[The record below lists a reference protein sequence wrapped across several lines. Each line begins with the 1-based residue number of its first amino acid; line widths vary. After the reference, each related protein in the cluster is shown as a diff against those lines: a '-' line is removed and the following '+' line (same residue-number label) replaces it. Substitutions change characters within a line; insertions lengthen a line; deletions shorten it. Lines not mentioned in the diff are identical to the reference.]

1 MVEFLRKFE
10 ELNGRKAK
18 ILLEH
23 CLFGRQVF
31 YCEDL
36 HIINDDERIGTRIK
50 GNDIY
55 MHKQDVKFFKAVDNM
70 FKISDDRLTI
80 TIIVNK
86 L

>member
-1 MVEFLRKFE
+1 MEKFMRKFLQ
-10 ELNGRKAK
+10 LNGKKAK

-23 CLFGRQVF
+23 YLFDKQIH
-31 YCEDL
+31 YCEEL

-50 GNDIY
+50 DSDIFLY
-55 MHKQDVKFFKAVDNM
+55 KQDIKIEKSNDDTFI
-70 FKISDDRLTI
+70 ISDGRL